1 VNAIQAMSGW
11 KALYDTGT
19 SGSAGGAT
27 GATSIVDTPSLSGEA
42 REFDTTYSGSGGER
56 YDISF
61 GHDTVSAHFL
71 YDTWVYFGASVSDVA
86 NLEMDVNQV
95 MANGETVLYGFQCD
109 GYTKTWDYT
118 TNAGTPEI
126 PKDEWL
132 HSSAACNLQD
142 WSVDTWHHVQV
153 AYSRDD
159 AGNVTYQS
167 VWLDDVEQD
176 LNVTVPSAFALGWGP
191 TLVANVQMDGLG
203 ASGSSTV
210 YMDNLTVYRW

>member
-1 VNAIQAMSGW
+1 MSNW
-11 KALYDTGT
+11 KAAYDTGT
-19 SGSAGGAT
+19 SGSAGGAN
-27 GATSIVDTPSLSGEA
+27 GATSIVDTPSLSGSA
-42 REFDTTYSGSGGER
+42 REFSTTYSGNGGER
-56 YDISF
+56 YWVSF
-61 GHDTVSAHFL
+61 GQDTVSAHFL
-71 YDTWVYFGASVSDVA
+71 YDAWAYVDGSVSDVA

-95 MANGETVLYGFQCD
+95 MANGQTVLYGFQCD
-109 GYTKTWDYT
+109 GYSKTWDYT
-118 TNAGTPEI
+118 TNAGTPEN
-126 PKDEWL
+126 PKDQWL

-142 WSVDTWHHVQV
+142 WSVDAWHHLQV

-191 TLVANVQMDGLG
+191 TLLANVQVDGLG
-203 ASGSSTV
+203 ANGSSTV